1 MMGAS
6 VMARG
11 KDILVLDEDPFMHE
25 LVSLW
30 LTDAGYAVC
39 DCEALRALRTEEHRS
54 FAVVIADLNSPKV
67 GAAQALRQLQAR
79 FPTAYII
86 AISGYFQPGPGTGT
100 EMARQLGVDRVLAK
114 PFSCEQ
120 LVSAVGGLFHDAD
133 VR

>member
-1 MMGAS
+1 MTPA
-6 VMARG
+6 
-11 KDILVLDEDPFMHE
+11 KDILILDEDPFMRE

-30 LTDAGYAVC
+30 LTDAGYCVC
-39 DCEALRALRTEEHRS
+39 SSEARDVLKAEKRPA
-54 FAVVIADLNSPKV
+54 FAVVIADLNSRE
-67 GAAQALRQLQAR
+67 ACATEALRQLQPR

-120 LVSAVGGLFHDAD
+120 LVSAVGELCHDTS